1 MIVSRS
7 FPFFLKLWK
16 LMLSILTCFLWVGLA
31 FVGFGDDVMIGASE
45 LNDVALKDGELMLGP
60 DVDGIDASLMLSTN
74 KGLVDIFTDECLLSP
89 LHGTVY
95 NIVEELFGSRHD
107 GQVHVSSLFPNLL
120 NSVVDI
126 PIHCLCLHLSQ
137 SSQAMESVLHAF

>member
-1 MIVSRS
+1 
-7 FPFFLKLWK
+7 
-16 LMLSILTCFLWVGLA
+16 MLSILTCFLWVGLA

-45 LNDVALKDGELMLGP
+45 LNDVALKDGKLMLDP

-95 NIVEELFGSRHD
+95 NIVEELFGLRHD

-120 NSVVDI
+120 QTTTYPTSI
-126 PIHCLCLHLSQ
+126 EWHRTKPWTKTTKISMHYMSK
-137 SSQAMESVLHAF
+137 SM

>member
-1 MIVSRS
+1 M
-7 FPFFLKLWK
+7 FD
-16 LMLSILTCFLWVGLA
+16 A
-31 FVGFGDDVMIGASE
+31 
-45 LNDVALKDGELMLGP
+45 

-74 KGLVDIFTDECLLSP
+74 RGLVDIFTDECLLSP

-95 NIVEELFGSRHD
+95 NIVEELFGLRHD

-126 PIHCLCLHLSQ
+126 PIHCLCVHLSQ
-137 SSQAMESVLHAF
+137 SSQAMESVLHAFWHIVHGNLGRLGPGFGSMPLNRSRISCCLLLSLMVNFLHVFRLFLSQ